1 MAAPIGNRFW
11 ELRLKHGRTSKIETP
26 EQLWENFVE
35 YAQWVES
42 NPLIEIDYRGK
53 DAVQVEL
60 PKMRP
65 MTKDGFALACGFSE
79 WRSVSDYATKSKDF
93 AHVITCIEKQ
103 IYVQKFSGAASGFF
117 NSNIIARDL
126 GLTDNSK
133 IDATVNTPLVI
144 TLESDS
150 TNQETE

>member
-35 YAQWVES
+35 YAEYCQS
-42 NPLIEIDYRGK
+42 NPLVEVDFKGK
-53 DAVQVEL
+53 DAERVEI
-60 PKMRP
+60 PKMRA
-65 MTKDGFALACGFSE
+65 MTKGGFALACGYSRWEAVIELKENKGFAE
-79 WRSVSDYATKSKDF
+79 IVSR
-93 AHVITCIEKQ
+93 IEAA
-103 IYVQKFSGAASGFF
+103 IYEHKFVGAAAGLL
-117 NSNIIARDL
+117 NQNIIARDL